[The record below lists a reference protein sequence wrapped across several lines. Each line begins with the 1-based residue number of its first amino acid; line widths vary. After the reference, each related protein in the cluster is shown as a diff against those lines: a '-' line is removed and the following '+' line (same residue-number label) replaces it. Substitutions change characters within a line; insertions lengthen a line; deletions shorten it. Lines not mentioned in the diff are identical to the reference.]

1 MAFGNDTC
9 ADIERVKALVPDW
22 LAIEHIYANSKH
34 QDNNPQTTVFEG
46 GLLPG
51 GVAYQDFFGYLGRFV
66 IYYEQGNEERITMLR
81 ASQQLGKFVGVARAL
96 VSAINQREHNL
107 TLDEGDQQ
115 TMTEFE
121 KRWFAIGDL
130 GIFPEDNFKEVIPD
144 MVEKRLELLHGV
156 VGDLST
162 MQEYATE
169 LLIDEAKLF
178 GAFTLREAV
187 MATPG
192 IASSDTPT
200 AWI

>member
-1 MAFGNDTC
+1 M
-9 ADIERVKALVPDW
+9 PDW
-22 LAIEHIYANSKH
+22 LAIEHVYANSKH
-34 QDNNPQTTVFEG
+34 QDKHPQTTAFED

-51 GVAYQDFFGYLGRFV
+51 GVAYQDFFGYLSRFV
-66 IYYEQGNEERITMLR
+66 IYYEQGHEEDITMLR

-96 VSAINQREHNL
+96 VSVINQRAHNL
-107 TLDEGDQQ
+107 TMDEGDQS

-121 KRWFAIGDL
+121 KKWFATGDL
-130 GIFPEDNFKEVIPD
+130 GEFPGDNFKEVIPD
-144 MVEKRLELLHGV
+144 MVEKRLELIHGV

-162 MQEYATE
+162 MQEYAIE
-169 LLIDEAKLF
+169 LLVDEAKLF

-192 IASSDTPT
+192 IASTDTPT